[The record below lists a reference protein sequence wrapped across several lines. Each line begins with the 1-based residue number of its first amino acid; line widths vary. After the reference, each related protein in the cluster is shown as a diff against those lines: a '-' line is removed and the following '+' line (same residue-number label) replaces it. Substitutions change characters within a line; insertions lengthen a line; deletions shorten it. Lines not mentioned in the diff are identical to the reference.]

1 MPGTQETGI
10 TVLSSGAQAGGYT
23 GSMHR
28 GQVLGG
34 DELGPAAWEPGI
46 QRSARARRAVFR
58 AKCLEPWVSLLICE
72 KGGSGDRAPLADT
85 VHRENGGASPG
96 PALGGDPGS
105 GHLPSANNL
114 GTSEAL

>member
-1 MPGTQETGI
+1 M
-10 TVLSSGAQAGGYT
+10 
-23 GSMHR
+23 
-28 GQVLGG
+28 LGG

-72 KGGSGDRAPLADT
+72 KGGSGDRPPWLVLSAGRMGGLPL
-85 VHRENGGASPG
+85 GQ
-96 PALGGDPGS
+96 LGGGTLD
-105 GHLPSANNL
+105 LASANNL